1 MLLIHV
7 VVINLFFFSIFAIN
21 YFNYCIL
28 CSILNE
34 SIPKDEADQLLQDLF
49 HEMSMYKLKIFSCQ
63 SNPHTSTGNNGSTVY
78 QAI

>member
-1 MLLIHV
+1 MSTWNSNTCTYVYKLLTTRGMQALFV
-7 VVINLFFFSIFAIN
+7 VNYFKLHLTALIFN

-49 HEMSMYKLKIFSCQ
+49 HEMSM
-63 SNPHTSTGNNGSTVY
+63 
-78 QAI
+78 